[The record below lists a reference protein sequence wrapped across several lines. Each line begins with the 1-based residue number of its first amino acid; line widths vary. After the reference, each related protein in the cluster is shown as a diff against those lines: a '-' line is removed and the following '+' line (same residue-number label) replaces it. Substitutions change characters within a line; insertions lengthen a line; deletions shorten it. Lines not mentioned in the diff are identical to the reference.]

1 MKTKLKKIWNTP
13 ITGAQLYLLAFAI
26 YFIPAFLID
35 SLYTNY
41 ISWSKLRLLT
51 YLAIPILIFKIY
63 VMDRWRWPTKLF
75 ITGLILFSVIAWRA
89 SRYPELMVTM
99 VFVLAASG
107 IDFKQVARWYL
118 YLSVT
123 FLVIIAVTSLVHIV
137 PNLVYTSALRPDR
150 YGLGMAYTTYVASH
164 ALFSALAYC
173 YVRFGKLGW
182 LDYLGIAIVAFVT
195 MKYTNTRLDFYAML
209 LMIPVMWI
217 TQRAAN
223 GKRYA
228 QIISSFWWIAT
239 PVLAVITLTGAYFF
253 DDHNQIYRKFNEL
266 SSGRLG
272 LSKKAFSMY
281 DPNIFGR
288 YIQEKAFGGAK
299 GQAFAN
305 QNQFGLSADYFY
317 IDSSFVR
324 MLLLWGIV
332 IFLLFIV
339 AMTFIALVN
348 TIQREYILSAIV
360 MLVAINSMVE
370 PHSLQL
376 IYNVFILAL
385 IPQIEWVKHKLSGD
399 NYVK

>member
-1 MKTKLKKIWNTP
+1 
-13 ITGAQLYLLAFAI
+13 
-26 YFIPAFLID
+26 
-35 SLYTNY
+35 
-41 ISWSKLRLLT
+41 
-51 YLAIPILIFKIY
+51 
-63 VMDRWRWPTKLF
+63 
-75 ITGLILFSVIAWRA
+75 
-89 SRYPELMVTM
+89 
-99 VFVLAASG
+99 
-107 IDFKQVARWYL
+107 
-118 YLSVT
+118 
-123 FLVIIAVTSLVHIV
+123 
-137 PNLVYTSALRPDR
+137 
-150 YGLGMAYTTYVASH
+150 
-164 ALFSALAYC
+164 
-173 YVRFGKLGW
+173 
-182 LDYLGIAIVAFVT
+182 
-195 MKYTNTRLDFYAML
+195 
-209 LMIPVMWI
+209 
-217 TQRAAN
+217 
-223 GKRYA
+223 
-228 QIISSFWWIAT
+228 
-239 PVLAVITLTGAYFF
+239 
-253 DDHNQIYRKFNEL
+253 
-266 SSGRLG
+266 
-272 LSKKAFSMY
+272 MY

-348 TIQREYILSAIV
+348 TIQRKYILSAIV